1 MRFSRGSNWGPIFCA
16 ALLAAAPLRGQ
27 TLTGTILGTVTDP
40 SQAVVPG
47 VQVNITEVNTNY
59 HRTETSN
66 DSGFFAFGNL
76 DPGNYRLDVAHTGFR
91 KLVRSDIAVG
101 TNTTIRVDVELT
113 PGVVTEVVDVTSQ
126 AAVLQTDR
134 TDTGAKIENQQL
146 GALPLLN
153 NRNYQ
158 NTLML
163 VPGVQRSYRSNSPF
177 FNSQEHLQ
185 SVVNGLDQHN
195 NYMLEGVDNNVE
207 NLTGVVVPADAIASV
222 DVSTTNYEPEL
233 GRAGGAVVN
242 VIMKSGTNDLHG
254 SLFEYHRDSA
264 LQARNV
270 FASSVPHGVYNQFG
284 GSAGGRIRRDKLF
297 FFADYQ
303 GSRNIDGQI
312 ALPTI
317 PTMPFRAGDLS
328 ASPTTIYDPATGNP
342 DGTGRSAFPNAQIPS
357 SRISPIASQY
367 LGFLPPPTRGGLA
380 QNFQASTDQTKS
392 IDQFDVKIDYV
403 IGANDRMFVRYLFQ
417 QAKVTNPGLYGPGL
431 GIYGG
436 PSNGGFD
443 ATGPSR
449 NQSPGI
455 TWSHIFS
462 PTLIMEARVGI
473 VRNRNSATN
482 VDTGQDLSKKLG
494 IPNANL
500 GDSWTSGLAEVFVNG
515 YDTPMIGV
523 NGCLPWRRAVTN
535 FNYVA
540 NWTKTQGTHV
550 IKWGFDIRRERQDLL
565 QTPIFSPR
573 GRFTFTPGPT
583 SLNGNSANGFANSF
597 ASFLLDQP
605 NSVGRDLAIIFPTR
619 RNTIY
624 NLYFQDKWQVSKK
637 LTLDLGLRWEY
648 WPATTPEYPG
658 GLSNYIPANNTLEV
672 AGVGN
677 IPLNLGIN
685 SHPANFGPRVG
696 FAYRLNDKTVLRGGY
711 GLSFLPRYTTAG
723 LASSTSVW
731 QYPVQ
736 QNQQLVAPNSF
747 IAAGSM
753 AAGFPTPITA
763 VIPANGIIP
772 NAPNQSFAAQPK
784 DLPIGYVESWNIA
797 IQRSLPANFSAEAA
811 FVGNHG
817 IRILTSNGVN
827 INASQIPGSGNA
839 GEPEFV
845 QFGRTAITTVPW
857 FPPSYY
863 DSLQLKL
870 NRRFSNGLG
879 VISSYAFGKSIDY
892 NSNTNLIH
900 LADNKGLATWDRRH
914 IFTESVIYELPFG
927 QGKPWAQS
935 GVANWVLGGWQLNGL
950 WTWESGLPL
959 DITISATSLNAPGN
973 GNRPNVNGPV
983 QIFGRIGP
991 GQLYFDTAA
1000 FSAPPSNTLGNVG
1013 RNVLHGP
1020 HLFDIDLS
1028 VFRKF
1033 RVTERVRL
1041 EFRAESYNL
1050 SNTPWFDRP
1059 DSNFSDAAFGQVT
1072 TAQGTQ
1078 SVKVNM
1084 NRTLQGSLRLTF

>member
-1 MRFSRGSNWGPIFCA
+1 
-16 ALLAAAPLRGQ
+16 
-27 TLTGTILGTVTDP
+27 
-40 SQAVVPG
+40 
-47 VQVNITEVNTNY
+47 
-59 HRTETSN
+59 
-66 DSGFFAFGNL
+66 
-76 DPGNYRLDVAHTGFR
+76 
-91 KLVRSDIAVG
+91 
-101 TNTTIRVDVELT
+101 
-113 PGVVTEVVDVTSQ
+113 
-126 AAVLQTDR
+126 
-134 TDTGAKIENQQL
+134 
-146 GALPLLN
+146 
-153 NRNYQ
+153 
-158 NTLML
+158 
-163 VPGVQRSYRSNSPF
+163 
-177 FNSQEHLQ
+177 
-185 SVVNGLDQHN
+185 
-195 NYMLEGVDNNVE
+195 
-207 NLTGVVVPADAIASV
+207 
-222 DVSTTNYEPEL
+222 
-233 GRAGGAVVN
+233 
-242 VIMKSGTNDLHG
+242 
-254 SLFEYHRDSA
+254 
-264 LQARNV
+264 
-270 FASSVPHGVYNQFG
+270 
-284 GSAGGRIRRDKLF
+284 
-297 FFADYQ
+297 
-303 GSRNIDGQI
+303 
-312 ALPTI
+312 LPTI

-328 ASPTTIYDPATGNP
+328 ASPTTIYDPGTGNP
-342 DGTGRSAFPNAQIPS
+342 DGTGRTAFSGAQIPA
-357 SRISPIASQY
+357 SRISPIAAQY
-367 LGFLPPPTRGGLA
+367 LTFLPPPTRSGLA
-380 QNFQASTDQTKS
+380 QNFQEATGQTKS

-403 IGANDRMFVRYLFQ
+403 IGASDRMFVRYLFQ
-417 QAKVTNPGLYGPGL
+417 QANVTNPGLYGPGL

-443 ATGPSR
+443 AIGPSR

-494 IPNANL
+494 IANANL
-500 GDSWTSGLAEVFVNG
+500 GDAWTSGLAEVFVNG

-540 NWTKTQGTHV
+540 NWTKTEGTHI

-573 GRFTFTPGPT
+573 GRFTFAPGPT
-583 SLNGNSANGFANSF
+583 SLNGNSANGFANAF
-597 ASFLLDQP
+597 AAFLLDQP

-624 NLYFQDKWQVSKK
+624 NLYFQDKWQVTKK
-637 LTLDLGLRWEY
+637 LTVDLGLRWEY

-672 AGVGN
+672 AGAGS

-685 SHPANFGPRVG
+685 SHRDNFGPRVG

-711 GLSFLPRYTTAG
+711 GLSYLPRYTTAG

-731 QYPVQ
+731 QFPVQ

-747 IAAGSM
+747 SAAGSM
-753 AAGFPTPITA
+753 TAGFPTPIAA
-763 VIPANGIIP
+763 VIPSSGIIA
-772 NAPNQSFAAQPK
+772 NAPNQSFAAEPK

-797 IQRSLPANFSAEAA
+797 VQRSLPGNFSAEAA

-817 IRILTSNGVN
+817 IRILAGNGVN
-827 INASQIPGSGNA
+827 INASQIPGSGNN
-839 GEPEFV
+839 GEPLFAR
-845 QFGRTAITTVPW
+845 FGRTAITTVPW

-879 VISSYAFGKSIDY
+879 IISSYAFGKSIDY
-892 NSNTNLIH
+892 NSSTNQIH
-900 LADNKGLATWDRRH
+900 LADNKGLAALDRRH
-914 IFTESVIYELPFG
+914 IFTEGVIYELPFG
-927 QGKPWAQS
+927 QGKRWAQS
-935 GVANWVLGGWQLNGL
+935 GVAMWVLGGWQLNGL

-991 GQLYFDTAA
+991 GQLYFDTSA

-1020 HLFDIDLS
+1020 HLFDIDMS
-1028 VFRKF
+1028 VFRRF
-1033 RVTERVRL
+1033 RITERLGV
-1041 EFRAESYNL
+1041 EFRAESFNL

-1059 DSNFSDAAFGQVT
+1059 DTNFSDAAFGQVT

-1078 SVKVNM
+1078 TVKVNM
-1084 NRTLQGSLRLTF
+1084 NRALQGSLRVTF

>member
-1 MRFSRGSNWGPIFCA
+1 MRFFRGLTSGLLFCA
-16 ALLAAAPLRGQ
+16 VLLSTASLRGQ

-40 SQAVVPG
+40 SQAVVQG
-47 VQVNITEVNTNY
+47 VQVNITDVNTNY
-59 HRTETSN
+59 HRTETTN

-76 DPGNYRLDVAHTGFR
+76 GPGNYRLDVEHTGFR
-91 KLVRSDIAVG
+91 KVVRSDISVG
-101 TNTTIRVDVELT
+101 PNTTIRADVELT

-126 AAVLQTDR
+126 VAVLQTDR

-146 GALPLLN
+146 SALPLLN

-163 VPGVQRSYRSNSPF
+163 VPGVQRTYRSNSPF

-185 SVVNGLDQHN
+185 SVVNGLDQRN

-242 VIMKSGTNDLHG
+242 VIMKSGTNDFHG
-254 SLFEYHRDSA
+254 SVFEYHRDSA

-270 FASSVPHGVYNQFG
+270 FATSVPHGVYNQFG
-284 GSAGGRIRRDKLF
+284 GSLGGRIKRDKLF
-297 FFADYQ
+297 FFGDYQ

-328 ASPTTIYDPATGNP
+328 ASPTTIYDPGTGNP
-342 DGTGRSAFPNAQIPS
+342 DGTGRTAFSGAQIPA
-357 SRISPIASQY
+357 SRISPIAAQY
-367 LGFLPPPTRGGLA
+367 LTFLPPPTRSGLA
-380 QNFQASTDQTKS
+380 QNFQEATGQTKS

-403 IGANDRMFVRYLFQ
+403 IGASDRMFVRYLFQ
-417 QAKVTNPGLYGPGL
+417 QANVTNPGLYGPGL

-443 ATGPSR
+443 AIGPSR

-494 IPNANL
+494 IANANL
-500 GDSWTSGLAEVFVNG
+500 GDAWTSGLAEVFVNG

-540 NWTKTQGTHV
+540 NWTKTEGTHI

-573 GRFTFTPGPT
+573 GRFTFAPGPT
-583 SLNGNSANGFANSF
+583 SLNGNSANGFANAF
-597 ASFLLDQP
+597 AAFLLDQP

-624 NLYFQDKWQVSKK
+624 NLYFQDKWQVTKK
-637 LTLDLGLRWEY
+637 LTVDLGLRWEY

-672 AGVGN
+672 AGAGS

-685 SHPANFGPRVG
+685 SHRDNFGPRVG

-711 GLSFLPRYTTAG
+711 GLSYLPRYTTAG

-731 QYPVQ
+731 QFPVQ

-747 IAAGSM
+747 SAAGSM
-753 AAGFPTPITA
+753 TAGFPTPIAA
-763 VIPANGIIP
+763 VIPSSGIIA
-772 NAPNQSFAAQPK
+772 NAPNQSFAAEPK

-797 IQRSLPANFSAEAA
+797 VQRSLPGNFSAEAA

-817 IRILTSNGVN
+817 IRILAGNGVN
-827 INASQIPGSGNA
+827 INASQIPGSGNN
-839 GEPEFV
+839 GEPLFAR
-845 QFGRTAITTVPW
+845 FGRTAITTVPW

-879 VISSYAFGKSIDY
+879 IISSYAFGKSIDY
-892 NSNTNLIH
+892 NSSTNQIH
-900 LADNKGLATWDRRH
+900 LADNKGLAALDRRH
-914 IFTESVIYELPFG
+914 IFTEGVIYELPFG
-927 QGKPWAQS
+927 QGKRWAQS
-935 GVANWVLGGWQLNGL
+935 GVAMWVLGGWQLNGL

-991 GQLYFDTAA
+991 GQLYFDTSA

-1020 HLFDIDLS
+1020 HLFDIDMS
-1028 VFRKF
+1028 VFRRF
-1033 RVTERVRL
+1033 RITERLGV
-1041 EFRAESYNL
+1041 EFRAESFNL

-1059 DSNFSDAAFGQVT
+1059 DTNFSDAAFGQVT

-1078 SVKVNM
+1078 TVKVNM
-1084 NRTLQGSLRLTF
+1084 NRALQGSLRVTF